1 MNELILKEGLLGLAI
16 LLIGQGF
23 VEPTPAMKLGFIA
36 LGIVCIVARGVM
48 KKYGISDTKSKSK
61 TKTKK

>member
-16 LLIGQGF
+16 LLVGQGF
-23 VEPTPAMKLGFIA
+23 VEQDSLLKLGFIG

-48 KKYGISDTKSKSK
+48 KKYGISDTKSKSTKK
-61 TKTKK
+61 TK